1 MSYRPRDDRRFGY
14 EQRRG
19 DFRSSDFH
27 RRPPPSRDFRDR
39 DFDSRPRQRVG
50 PSQTVNELDRDS
62 IVGASGGSK
71 RGQFQRGGRISFD
84 RPPQRGRDFRSF
96 RQEPYGGRPFRGGR
110 DHRTEFRPREEE
122 YVRER
127 QEESDRPKMNI
138 FDPAVVPKKGFYFE
152 HDNRGGDFVKRDRD
166 HPRRGNGDRYRD
178 DRDRIRNMYDPRRD
192 GRDFDRNRSHNQRPA
207 PDGWRNDKQ
216 RDERHP
222 NEREQVGRT
231 GRFDRSRLSGFSRA
245 DSGKWAHDMY
255 EEAEKEGGQN
265 GGDDGAVADE

>member
-62 IVGASGGSK
+62 IVGASGMYLK
-71 RGQFQRGGRISFD
+71 RKSAAVASLSTVR
-84 RPPQRGRDFRSF
+84 RS
-96 RQEPYGGRPFRGGR
+96 E
-110 DHRTEFRPREEE
+110 DATSEASVKNRTEEGHSEVGVIIALSFGLE
-122 YVRER
+122 
-127 QEESDRPKMNI
+127 
-138 FDPAVVPKKGFYFE
+138 KKNM